1 MSEVNKI
8 ANYNQMMSWLTRPAT
23 PKTQVASAETDAL
36 KEQFNEKLGPGVI
49 KTLDELPPIQDPF
62 KNFEDRNPRETAAE
76 GGRANLAIGG
86 GQFEGT
92 DLGTREGFAI
102 IKAGKE
108 TRALYNDEKLVEKII
123 ELVKKEP
130 EDYSSVLNKINSYK
144 NNPYKYSQTN
154 LSNVLFNL
162 AKENKI
168 DSKYIV
174 DKTGTPN
181 YVVNKR
187 NAKIDELINV
197 APDKLPTASSIAKKL
212 NTTTTTVTS
221 YLKKS
226 KGEDWVKQNYG
237 KERFKRYGDIPVRT
251 QFLDYVSNNPVEKFT
266 VDNIIKNTDIKTKK
280 EANSIYSKILTDIYD
295 KRAPNID
302 RPVLYIDENINL
314 KDLTKKLRSSDDFY
328 DAYERKIGSL
338 LLEAYDG
345 NLDSKEY
352 KKARNTLTAYHNLI
366 RPLNKKYPS
375 IAQTVEHPIP
385 YTFLTEV
392 SAGKDPKNLINTVIL
407 GDKENTFKSKIDNV
421 KINLR
426 RNLEKNPK
434 DKKLLAQVED
444 MKKLETFLT
453 KETGMGFGNVK
464 ARFTD
469 PKFKDLDFGA
479 KAFGKKKIV
488 PQIEESLNIRQKTV
502 DFYKKFKNDPT
513 VIKLFENAGVGPR
526 VLRMLGGLRKGNV
539 PLFLK
544 QMNEILNKNPGLKD
558 KLTQLDVFNDDDRIL
573 LASLDNQSGT
583 MTDVY
588 TGPKLTTE
596 EKDPLPYEAALPA
609 GMAVGKYGPQILKAL
624 KNVGKIGLKT
634 VGSLPAAGTFAGMTI
649 KDNLDE
655 GKNIVDA
662 TVDPLVGIELLLP
675 EAVKSLGPL
684 MARAARVSTPIGAGI
699 TAAGI
704 LKERTQNMMK
714 EAETLTT
721 TPYQE
726 DLIEDYASKSYRG
739 YELGGRVGFADGPED
754 PDKRKFM
761 KIMGGLA
768 SLPIVGRLFDTAQV
782 VEKAAPVVAET
793 IKGVPPY
800 FFRLVEKIKQLGDDV
815 TRGASTQE
823 REVVTSYKDYMMTED
838 LTTGNIVIR
847 KRNEGVFYDQDGII
861 SDEYMT
867 YNPGR
872 ADETNKVKPAD
883 EYDEYTVRPDG
894 DGKLTDSE
902 DGLDNLKEI
911 MEEAGD
917 PDSMTLKK

>member
-1 MSEVNKI
+1 MTIPLLFQEFRYHQGS
-8 ANYNQMMSWLTRPAT
+8 
-23 PKTQVASAETDAL
+23 
-36 KEQFNEKLGPGVI
+36 
-49 KTLDELPPIQDPF
+49 
-62 KNFEDRNPRETAAE
+62 PRQL
-76 GGRANLAIGG
+76 N
-86 GQFEGT
+86 
-92 DLGTREGFAI
+92 
-102 IKAGKE
+102 
-108 TRALYNDEKLVEKII
+108 
-123 ELVKKEP
+123 P
-130 EDYSSVLNKINSYK
+130 EDK
-144 NNPYKYSQTN
+144 
-154 LSNVLFNL
+154 
-162 AKENKI
+162 
-168 DSKYIV
+168 
-174 DKTGTPN
+174 
-181 YVVNKR
+181 
-187 NAKIDELINV
+187 
-197 APDKLPTASSIAKKL
+197 
-212 NTTTTTVTS
+212 
-221 YLKKS
+221 
-226 KGEDWVKQNYG
+226 
-237 KERFKRYGDIPVRT
+237 
-251 QFLDYVSNNPVEKFT
+251 
-266 VDNIIKNTDIKTKK
+266 
-280 EANSIYSKILTDIYD
+280 
-295 KRAPNID
+295 
-302 RPVLYIDENINL
+302 
-314 KDLTKKLRSSDDFY
+314 
-328 DAYERKIGSL
+328 SL
-338 LLEAYDG
+338 L
-345 NLDSKEY
+345 
-352 KKARNTLTAYHNLI
+352 
-366 RPLNKKYPS
+366 
-375 IAQTVEHPIP
+375 
-385 YTFLTEV
+385 
-392 SAGKDPKNLINTVIL
+392 
-407 GDKENTFKSKIDNV
+407 
-421 KINLR
+421 
-426 RNLEKNPK
+426 
-434 DKKLLAQVED
+434 
-444 MKKLETFLT
+444 
-453 KETGMGFGNVK
+453 
-464 ARFTD
+464 
-469 PKFKDLDFGA
+469 
-479 KAFGKKKIV
+479 
-488 PQIEESLNIRQKTV
+488 
-502 DFYKKFKNDPT
+502 
-513 VIKLFENAGVGPR
+513 
-526 VLRMLGGLRKGNV
+526 
-539 PLFLK
+539 
-544 QMNEILNKNPGLKD
+544 
-558 KLTQLDVFNDDDRIL
+558 
-573 LASLDNQSGT
+573 
-583 MTDVY
+583 
-588 TGPKLTTE
+588 

-782 VEKAAPVVAET
+782 VEKAAPVVTEAA
-793 IKGVPPY
+793 KSVPPY
-800 FFRLVEKIKQLGDDV
+800 FFKLVEKIKQLGDDV
-815 TRGASTQE
+815 TRGASTQD

-838 LTTGNIVIR
+838 LGTGNIVIR

>member
-36 KEQFNEKLGPGVI
+36 KEKFNEKLGPGVI